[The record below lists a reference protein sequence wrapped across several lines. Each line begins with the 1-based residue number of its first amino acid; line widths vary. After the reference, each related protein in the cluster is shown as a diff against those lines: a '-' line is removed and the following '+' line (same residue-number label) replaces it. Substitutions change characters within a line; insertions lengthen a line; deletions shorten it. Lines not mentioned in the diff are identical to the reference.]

1 MGLQD
6 PVGDIFEFAG
16 ELLLLLGQL
25 RRLFGNFLRQR
36 FFALPQTRHFGR
48 RGFRLGR
55 RDIPLAFEHTDK
67 LPLLLHLPFETFRAL
82 A

>member
-1 MGLQD
+1 MRLQD
-6 PVGDIFEFAG
+6 PVGDIFEFSG

-55 RDIPLAFEHTDK
+55 GDIPLAFEHTGAVA
-67 LPLLLHLPFETFRAL
+67 LLLHLPFETLHTL